1 MVVHDGEAIHVWRI
15 VFKSGEVLVN
25 RDCAINGNFLVVA
38 CMDNE
43 DRSPTWYPIS
53 MIECLQ
59 GVEVYHRHE
68 LDRKGRDIINHSL
81 FPELTSRWR
90 SCENGFLHYE

>member
-15 VFKSGEVLVN
+15 AFKSGEVLVN

-38 CMDNE
+38 CTDNE
-43 DRSPTWYPIS
+43 DKSPAWYPIDTVQS
-53 MIECLQ
+53 LQ

-68 LDRKGRDIINHSL
+68 LDRKERDAINYSL
-81 FPELTSRWR
+81 FPELMNRWKPG
-90 SCENGFLHYE
+90 EGGFFHYE